1 MNVHSNLFPKQIA
14 VLDNDQ
20 VDAVVIMV
28 GGQQWLIL
36 ESVRRHKSVCPVK
49 AFAHIAPH
57 PPAWRQRMPFIWRLL
72 LSLPSLPPAS
82 QTLSG
87 SIYVGAAAG
96 GDLEIQTRGMCSEC
110 HRECLIRLMIISKQT
125 STSCRILETNFFH
138 FWLGQFDQS

>member
-1 MNVHSNLFPKQIA
+1 MTKLTP
-14 VLDNDQ
+14 
-20 VDAVVIMV
+20 VVIMV

-57 PPAWRQRMPFIWRLL
+57 PAAWRQRMPFIWRLL

-87 SIYVGAAAG
+87 SIYVGAAGG
-96 GDLEIQTRGMCSEC
+96 GDLEIQTRGMCSES
-110 HRECLIRLMIISKQT
+110 HRETLIHLMIISKQT
-125 STSCRILETNFFH
+125 STQQAAE
-138 FWLGQFDQS
+138 